1 MARKKKNLSKNQKTL
16 HNIIQSA
23 EFDSL
28 NDDLKE
34 IVLNIL
40 RNILAEEVK
49 KETGIM
55 EKLLGN
61 HSKKTALYITFIIA
75 VLLIIVGLI
84 YIFLPPEY
92 KQTTNLEFWQLIGP
106 IVYSALGYIFGSC
119 TKK

>member
-1 MARKKKNLSKNQKTL
+1 MARKKKKTNKNLKVL
-16 HNIIQSA
+16 RNIIQSA

-28 NDDLKE
+28 NDDLKK

-40 RNILAEEVK
+40 KSISSEEAK
-49 KETGIM
+49 KGTGIIG
-55 EKLLGN
+55 KLLGN
-61 HSKKTALYITFIIA
+61 HSKKIALYIAFIIA
-75 VLLIIVGLI
+75 VFLIIVGLI

-106 IVYSALGYIFGSC
+106 IVYSTLGYIFGAC